1 MAKIRIPLLVGKTN
15 KAGIT
20 SWYWQPSKT
29 LADAGWKPI
38 SLGKDE
44 GAALAA
50 ARAENRKVEE
60 WKAGGDR
67 PAGIDKKQQ
76 NGTFGALI
84 ERYRRE
90 RLHGVSASGR
100 PLLKPN
106 TVKTYKPALR
116 RLEEWAGKHP
126 VAFVTAARVT
136 ALRKAVARPIADGG
150 LGHAGAHHLLKTLRL
165 VMAFAESEDIIP
177 KGSNPAT
184 SFGLG
189 APPSRKVIWT
199 PEDDAAFDAAA
210 YDLGLPSMALARELA
225 LFTAQRES
233 DLIAFTEGQLTE
245 LEIFDRGTRELLA
258 GEDGKVM
265 GWTFAQEK
273 TSDDDADTWMEIPIE
288 PKLLVKVN
296 AALRRNRARDR
307 AAEPRRLL
315 SYVIVDEDNDGIPF
329 NERRFIRRW
338 NKVIDHAVKTTGRKS
353 MENLVWHDLRR
364 TRVVRLRR
372 RKMPKEMIAS
382 ITGHSLAAIEAMLKV
397 YGPVDPTI
405 TAAAIASSLDTP
417 AATPIADEQ
426 EKSA

>member
-1 MAKIRIPLLVGKTN
+1 MAQIRIPCLVGKTN

-29 LADAGWKPI
+29 LATAGWKPI
-38 SLGKDE
+38 SLGKSLEQAMRAAQARNAEVDQWKLGEQRPE
-44 GAALAA
+44 GVAV
-50 ARAENRKVEE
+50 KV
-60 WKAGGDR
+60 KV
-67 PAGIDKKQQ
+67 
-76 NGTFGALI
+76 GTFASLI
-84 ERYRRE
+84 EKYRKE
-90 RLHGVSASGR
+90 RLEGKDASGR

-106 TVKTYKPALR
+106 TIKTYKPSLR

-126 VAFVTAARVT
+126 IAYVTPARVT
-136 ALRKAVARPIADGG
+136 ALRKAVARPIKDGG
-150 LGHAGAHHLLKTLRL
+150 LGHAGAHHLLKTLRV
-165 VMAFAESEDIIP
+165 VMAFAESEDIIA

-184 SFGLG
+184 NFGLG
-189 APPSRKVIWT
+189 APPSRKTIWT

-233 DLIAFTEGQLTE
+233 DLIRFTEGQLTE
-245 LEIFDRGTRELLA
+245 LDIFERTTRELLA
-258 GEDGKVM
+258 GPDGKVM

-273 TSDDDADTWMEIPIE
+273 TSDADMDVWMEIPLE
-288 PKLLVKVN
+288 PKILEKVQ
-296 AALRRNRARDR
+296 AALRKNRARDR

-338 NKVIDHAVKTTGRKS
+338 NKVIDHAVKMTGRKS
-353 MENLVWHDLRR
+353 MNDLVWHDLRR

-397 YGPVDPTI
+397 YGPIDPTI
-405 TAAAIASSLDTP
+405 TAAAIASSLIGTS
-417 AATPIADEQ
+417 E
-426 EKSA
+426 EEEMSA

>member
-1 MAKIRIPLLVGKTN
+1 MADIRIPCLVGKTN

-29 LADAGWKPI
+29 LKDAGWKAI
-38 SLGKDE
+38 SLGKNRT
-44 GAALAA
+44 AAMLAA
-50 ARAENRKVEE
+50 EAENAKVDQ
-60 WKAGGDR
+60 WKVGGTQVAEIAPR
-67 PAGIDKKQQ
+67 RQT
-76 NGTFGALI
+76 GTFGALI

-90 RLHGVSASGR
+90 RLEGKDASGR

-106 TVKTYKPALR
+106 TIKTYKPALR
-116 RLEEWAGKHP
+116 RLEEWAGKQP

-136 ALRKAVARPIADGG
+136 ALRKAIARPIAEGG
-150 LGHAGAHHLLKTLRL
+150 FGHAGAHHLLKTLRV
-165 VMAFAESEDIIP
+165 VMAFAESEDIIA

-184 SFGLG
+184 NFGLG
-189 APPSRKVIWT
+189 APPARKTIWT

-210 YDLGLPSMALARELA
+210 YDLGLPSMALAREIA

-233 DLIAFTEGQLTE
+233 DLIAFTEGQLNE
-245 LEIFDRGTRELLA
+245 LEIFERTTRELLA
-258 GEDGKVM
+258 GPDGKVM

-273 TSDDDADTWMEIPIE
+273 TSDAEMDVWMEIPLE
-288 PKLLVKVN
+288 PKLLEKVQ
-296 AALRRNRARDR
+296 AALRKNRARDR

-338 NKVIDHAVKTTGRKS
+338 NKVIDHAVKMTGRKS
-353 MENLVWHDLRR
+353 MNDLVWHDLRR

-397 YGPVDPTI
+397 YGPIDPTI
-405 TAAAIASSLDTP
+405 TAAAIASSL
-417 AATPIADEQ
+417 E
-426 EKSA
+426 EKVA

>member
-1 MAKIRIPLLVGKTN
+1 M
-15 KAGIT
+15 
-20 SWYWQPSKT
+20 
-29 LADAGWKPI
+29 
-38 SLGKDE
+38 
-44 GAALAA
+44 
-50 ARAENRKVEE
+50 
-60 WKAGGDR
+60 
-67 PAGIDKKQQ
+67 
-76 NGTFGALI
+76 
-84 ERYRRE
+84 
-90 RLHGVSASGR
+90 SASGR